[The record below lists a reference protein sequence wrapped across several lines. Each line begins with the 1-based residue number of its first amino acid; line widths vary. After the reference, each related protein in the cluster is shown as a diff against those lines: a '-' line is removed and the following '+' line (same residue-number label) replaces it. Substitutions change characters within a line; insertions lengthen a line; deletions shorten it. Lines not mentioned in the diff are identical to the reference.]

1 MSEQQPSTGAGSP
14 MVEATDDSVILVDT
28 PTSAPRRLST
38 SHPVGNRSL
47 LPPSRHHA
55 PMAGAVCFG
64 VPKGPPD
71 PHTYPRGQTQHIPGW
86 KTGSINPYS
95 HASAN
100 FNKPRTG
107 AGSFSEG
114 HGNFT
119 PRTYI
124 SGLHKRRR
132 IDNDTSPTSI
142 GIPDNVSPTRSTA
155 NGVSGKYSNE
165 PIDVDDG
172 PHNSAQ
178 AKSKRSKIALNV
190 QSGTGMSIYFSPRAE
205 DAHSQDPRKSTLSP
219 RKDSLVLSPSSALI
233 LPVMWVRIGDG
244 KDVRE
249 DGYGLRFT
257 EKVIALK
264 KLERNYPQTLNE
276 EEHRIESKNI
286 KKIIYSTDAAAMFM
300 QIHLQAAR
308 SSWGSAHVTYRI
320 LPERSAG
327 LNMIKAMQMVD
338 ELVTWEHIQDQSKAK
353 RILDGWLDLSKGRPL
368 LTTPARAPQATD
380 AFAEGGG
387 AAFSNRATRSKK
399 STEESDGEFVPPGET
414 RAMAETRART
424 RAQKPPPSNTP
435 ILTYPPGGSGITLY
449 NDDLDRLDDGE
460 FLNDSIIDFYLKY
473 LQQRILSSNPDR
485 AKEIHMFNTFF
496 YKRLRDKDKFGN
508 KPGYDNV
515 KKWTAKVDLFRT
527 KYVVVPVNE
536 NLHWY
541 VALICN
547 LDWLPRKLA
556 SGEAMSEDPLSSTA
570 IQLPSGSDDDSDET
584 IMGAKATQEED
595 DELVGET
602 PITPGLGAKDGS
614 GSIINIDSTPFDSI
628 ESTPAPNQSLKQN
641 TGKAQKK
648 REKKKPIEPGKPV
661 IIIFDSLGGHHH
673 FTGKTLRTYV
683 QLEALAKRNLAV
695 SIDDVTSIHA
705 KVPRQSNF
713 CDCGVF
719 LLHYVEKFLENPDKF
734 LPDILSRQDKSG
746 DVPAGTEDLW
756 KSGEIGKKRAELREM
771 IEGLSAEWQVEMQ
784 KAQEEKKRAAKEAE
798 IDKAMRRASLNDT
811 KHEEKE
817 ESKGKEKEGV
827 AADLN
832 VMGNSLAMLRR
843 TVEKQ
848 AEAEAELAARK
859 ESMSVPPTLMPTDT
873 KRQRANRRK
882 SMRHEGRTADNAI
895 SLDSDDD

>member
-1 MSEQQPSTGAGSP
+1 MSEQRPSTGVGSP
-14 MVEATDDSVILVDT
+14 TGEATDDAVILVDT
-28 PTSAPRRLST
+28 PTSAPQRLAT

-55 PMAGAVCFG
+55 PVAGAVSFG
-64 VPKGPPD
+64 VPKGHPD
-71 PHTYPRGQTQHIPGW
+71 PHTYPRGQTQHIPAW
-86 KTGSINPYS
+86 KIGGINPYG
-95 HASAN
+95 HATAN

-114 HGNFT
+114 HGNHT

-124 SGLHKRRR
+124 SGPNKRRR

-142 GIPDNVSPTRSTA
+142 GLPDSVSSIRSTA

-165 PIDVDDG
+165 PIDVDEG

-178 AKSKRSKIALNV
+178 AKSKRSRIALNV
-190 QSGTGMSIYFSPRAE
+190 QSGTGMSTYFNPRAQ

-219 RKDSLVLSPSSALI
+219 RRDSLVLSSSPAVI

-244 KDVRE
+244 QDVRE

-264 KLERNYPQTLNE
+264 KLESNYPQTLNE
-276 EEHRIESKNI
+276 DEHRIESKKIN
-286 KKIIYSTDAAAMFM
+286 KIIYSTDAAAMFL
-300 QIHLQAAR
+300 QIHLVVAR

-320 LPERSAG
+320 LPEGSAG

-338 ELVTWEHIQDQSKAK
+338 EQVTWEHIQDQSKAK
-353 RILDGWLDLSKGRPL
+353 RILDGWLDLSNGRPML
-368 LTTPARAPQATD
+368 ATPARAPRATD
-380 AFAEGGG
+380 AYTEGGG
-387 AAFSNRATRSKK
+387 AASCKRATRIKK
-399 STEESDGEFVPPGET
+399 AAEESDGEFVPASET
-414 RAMAETRART
+414 RPMAETRART
-424 RAQKPPPSNTP
+424 RAQKPTSSNTP

-473 LQQRILSSNPDR
+473 LQQRILSSTPDR

-496 YKRLRDKDKFGN
+496 YKRLRDKDKNGN

-556 SGEAMSEDPLSSTA
+556 DGEAMSEDPLSSTA
-570 IQLPSGSDDDSDET
+570 IQPPTASDDDSDDT
-584 IMGAKATQEED
+584 IMEVKATQEQD
-595 DELVGET
+595 DELVRGT
-602 PITPGLGAKDGS
+602 PITPGLREKDGS
-614 GSIINIDSTPFDSI
+614 GAIIDIDSTPFDSI
-628 ESTPAPNQSLKQN
+628 ESTPNPNQSLDKKAE
-641 TGKAQKK
+641 KAQKK
-648 REKKKPIEPGKPV
+648 RDNKKPIEPGKPV
-661 IIIFDSLGGHHH
+661 IIIFDSLGGHHN
-673 FTGKTLRTYV
+673 FTGKTLRTYI

-695 SIDDVTSIHA
+695 SIEDVAAVHA
-705 KVPRQSNF
+705 RVPRQSNF

-719 LLHYVEKFLENPDKF
+719 LLHYVEKFLENPERF
-734 LPDILSRQDKSG
+734 LPDILSRRDKSG
-746 DVPAGTEDLW
+746 DVSAGTEDLW

-771 IEGLSAEWQVEMQ
+771 IEGLSAEWQVEMK
-784 KAQEEKKRAAKEAE
+784 KAEEEKKRAKEAE
-798 IDKAMRRASLNDT
+798 IDKAMSRASLNDARD
-811 KHEEKE
+811 EKE
-817 ESKGKEKEGV
+817 EESTGKEKESVSKDSGV
-827 AADLN
+827 TGN
-832 VMGNSLAMLRR
+832 VFAILRR
-843 TVEKQ
+843 TAEEK
-848 AEAEAELAARK
+848 ADMVAGKKSA
-859 ESMSVPPTLMPTDT
+859 SVPPTPTPTDT
-873 KRQRANRRK
+873 KGQRANRRK